1 MGIFASR
8 SYLER
13 CGAPQTPQD
22 LAQHTVIGYDR
33 STLIIDGMRQV
44 GLEVDRSF
52 FAFRSD
58 DQVVCWRMIQAGF
71 GIGFGQRGMAEMH
84 EDIVEINPDMDIG
97 TIPVWLTAHKEL
109 RMSPRVRLCFDHLA
123 DCFAAL

>member
-1 MGIFASR
+1 
-8 SYLER
+8 
-13 CGAPQTPQD
+13 
-22 LAQHTVIGYDR
+22 
-33 STLIIDGMRQV
+33 
-44 GLEVDRSF
+44 
-52 FAFRSD
+52 
-58 DQVVCWRMIQAGF
+58 MIQAGF

>member
-1 MGIFASR
+1 
-8 SYLER
+8 
-13 CGAPQTPQD
+13 
-22 LAQHTVIGYDR
+22 
-33 STLIIDGMRQV
+33 MRQV